1 MAMSSA
7 DSMVS
12 DTAKLIGASNY
23 NVWKF
28 RIKNVLFKEDLWD
41 LVEPTVA
48 PADTDAADHGVVV
61 QSAPS
66 AIATTILDRKKRRA
80 LAIICLSVKD
90 EVIPHI
96 SNFTEPAG
104 CWARLKELYDNNS
117 TARKILL
124 KNKLMNMRMQED
136 MPVADFLQNIQQIIN
151 QLASIGELIPDSDL
165 IALVLSALPDSW
177 DAVASTIIYRSTAPT
192 FAELSGLML
201 QEELRRETKGMQKA
215 QLEGLFAHIANTT
228 PHPKRQ
234 FGNVRRH
241 FGGPGKPK
249 PFIARQHDNRKD
261 SARRTDCNYC
271 GSPAH

>member
-48 PADTDAADHGVVV
+48 PADTDAADDGVVV

-124 KNKLMNMRMQED
+124 KNKLMNMRM
-136 MPVADFLQNIQQIIN
+136 
-151 QLASIGELIPDSDL
+151 
-165 IALVLSALPDSW
+165 
-177 DAVASTIIYRSTAPT
+177 
-192 FAELSGLML
+192 
-201 QEELRRETKGMQKA
+201 
-215 QLEGLFAHIANTT
+215 
-228 PHPKRQ
+228 
-234 FGNVRRH
+234 
-241 FGGPGKPK
+241 
-249 PFIARQHDNRKD
+249 
-261 SARRTDCNYC
+261 
-271 GSPAH
+271 